1 MWSLLALVA
10 LVSGVS
16 CHPPETLY
24 SWDKLDY
31 NFPNESMRMA
41 YIASGDFIQSGNLP
55 VGVAVWREKMFIT
68 VPRWKKG
75 VPANLNYIPLTTNG
89 NNKSLHICINDD

>member
-1 MWSLLALVA
+1 MWWMFVLVILTA
-10 LVSGVS
+10 VS
-16 CHPPETLY
+16 CHPPEILY

-41 YIASGDFIQSGNLP
+41 YIASGDFIQADNLP
-55 VGVAVWREKMFIT
+55 VGVSVWRDKMFIT

-75 VPANLNYIPLTTNG
+75 VPANLNYISMSESTG
-89 NNKSLHICINDD
+89 NVTLN